1 MSVSEYAAS
10 QMRYWCDTKDFG
22 GVGYSQANRWSA
34 YDNSDWDG
42 WLHGPGESDCS
53 AGVAGAW
60 NIAFHHEGVDVPL
73 FPRDS
78 STHSLI
84 GYALERGF
92 IDVSDSWTGNIPDGG
107 FRLGD
112 LLFAPSHVVMLTDPN
127 PSWPLLSEFWIDSA
141 GDILGSDGA
150 DGSSADD
157 TDGESRTVGYFNHPF
172 TQNASWTHCIS
183 YRGPSAPDEL
193 SSSEDIALLGE
204 IRNALRYG
212 KANSHPAGDVIW
224 ASDAIRH
231 GVKAAGENWSA
242 IARDVAEI
250 KEVCRG

>member
-10 QMRYWCDTKDFG
+10 QMRYWCDTNDFG
-22 GVGYSQANRWSA
+22 GIGYSQANRWSA
-34 YDNSDWDG
+34 YDASDWDG
-42 WLHGPGESDCS
+42 WLRGPGESDCS

-60 NIAFHHEGVDVPL
+60 NIAFHHEKIDVPL

-78 STHSLI
+78 YTGNLI
-84 GYALERGF
+84 DYALQRGF
-92 IDVSDSWTGNIPDGG
+92 VDISDSWTGNIPDGG
-107 FRLGD
+107 FRHGD
-112 LLFAPSHVVMLTDPN
+112 LLFAPGHVVMMTDPN
-127 PSWPLLSEFWIDSA
+127 PDYPYLSEFWIDAA

-150 DGSSADD
+150 DGSSADN
-157 TDGESRTVGYFNHPF
+157 TGGESRTIAYFDHPY
-172 TQNASWTHCIS
+172 TQRALWTACIS